1 MNSEV
6 KVRRIVP
13 EESEFDEGLIR
24 ESECERRETLR
35 KATVKRH
42 KKRNR
47 ANVFGTIKRQNL
59 N

>member
-13 EESEFDEGLIR
+13 EESDEGLIR

-42 KKRNR
+42 EKRNR
-47 ANVFGTIKRQNL
+47 TNAL
-59 N
+59 C

>member
-1 MNSEV
+1 M

-47 ANVFGTIKRQNL
+47 TNVFGTIKRQNL